1 MKKYTAEEIY
11 GICRDITN
19 QLEVTKRGALKENGD
34 DCECE
39 VTLELTFKQP
49 DGTRVPVKIS
59 SADDVLELVEK
70 YGYCEAEELAKA
82 REMFKQDAAKSPVQK
97 ACEELDKA
105 FAELIHWQLMLD
117 EAHSDYEEAR
127 SDYEKAQS
135 TYEDAC
141 DTYEEKRREILKKLF
156 GDDYPQKYDDLV
168 KKPQDLRR
176 LMKVAVKGD

>member
-11 GICRDITN
+11 GFCHGITN
-19 QLEVTKRGALKENGD
+19 QLEVTKREALKESGD

-82 REMFKQDAAKSPVQK
+82 REMLKQDAAKSPVQK

-105 FAELIHWQLMLD
+105 FAELIHWQIMLD
-117 EAHSDYEEAR
+117 E
-127 SDYEKAQS
+127 AQS

-141 DTYEEKRREILKKLF
+141 ATYEENRREILKKLF